1 LEAAY
6 QQLEAISLSDPL
18 TGLNN
23 RRYLQKLIPMDIAKV
38 QREYESKMN
47 NRVPAKPGI
56 DMAFFL
62 LDVDFFKQV
71 NDHYGHLAGDQF
83 LIQLSALLT
92 KVCRESD
99 CVVRWG
105 GEEFLIVS
113 RFSNRDEAPLMA
125 ERIRHHIEQTDFV
138 MDDGQSLKKTCSI
151 GYACY
156 PFLREY
162 PFALSWEQVI
172 GTADQALYAAKKS
185 GRNRSVGLIASDTL
199 SPDNLYPRISQD
211 VKTLIAQGE
220 LVVLAEGKDLLV
232 WD

>member
-1 LEAAY
+1 
-6 QQLEAISLSDPL
+6 
-18 TGLNN
+18 
-23 RRYLQKLIPMDIAKV
+23 M
-38 QREYESKMN
+38 QREYDNKMRN
-47 NRVPAKPGI
+47 LAPAKPGI

-71 NDHYGHLAGDQF
+71 NDHYGHLAGDQL

-92 KVCRESD
+92 NVCRESD

-125 ERIRHHIEQTDFV
+125 ERIRNHIAQADFV
-138 MDDGQSLKKTCSI
+138 VSEGEVLKKTCSI

-156 PFLREY
+156 PFLCEH
-162 PFALSWEQVI
+162 PLALSWEQVI
-172 GTADQALYAAKKS
+172 DTADRALYAAKKS
-185 GRNRSVGLIASDTL
+185 GRNRSVGLMASDKV
-199 SPDNLYPRISQD
+199 SPDNLYLRISQD
-211 VKTLIAQGE
+211 VAALIAQGE
-220 LVVLAEGKDLLV
+220 LVVIAQDAEILV

>member
-1 LEAAY
+1 
-6 QQLEAISLSDPL
+6 
-18 TGLNN
+18 
-23 RRYLQKLIPMDIAKV
+23 M
-38 QREYESKMN
+38 QREYENKMRN
-47 NRVPAKPGI
+47 IEPDKPSL

-71 NDHYGHLAGDQF
+71 NDHFGHMAGDQL

-125 ERIRHHIEQTDFV
+125 ERIRHHIAQYVFELTD
-138 MDDGQSLKKTCSI
+138 GHKLKKTCSI

-156 PFLREY
+156 PFLREH
-162 PFALSWEQVI
+162 PMALSWEQVI
-172 GTADQALYAAKKS
+172 DTADRALYAAKKS
-185 GRNRSVGLIASDTL
+185 GRNRSVGLIASETL
-199 SPDNLYPRISQD
+199 SHENLYPRISQQIK
-211 VKTLIAQGE
+211 VLIDDKE
-220 LVVLAEGKDLLV
+220 LLV
-232 WD
+232 IADDNESLIWD